1 MDSSIVTE
9 DIARS
14 LGLDDVSEVTQVDPP
29 TPLSDEKPE
38 GYVHDDG
45 TAHADGPD
53 QSPQSNP
60 VSYGDDLGPSQSE
73 YAVPS
78 SVDLHL
84 PQLVRLETVLM
95 DEICAVN
102 DNVDQLRRDFE
113 DIKVFLFP
121 KEYWGGGG
129 GGGRPQKTNINSCI
143 IRRFLALWIY
153 MLKWDPNPIG
163 SA

>member
-60 VSYGDDLGPSQSE
+60 VSYGDDLGPSQSHSE
-73 YAVPS
+73 CN
-78 SVDLHL
+78 HG
-84 PQLVRLETVLM
+84 T
-95 DEICAVN
+95 
-102 DNVDQLRRDFE
+102 
-113 DIKVFLFP
+113 VFLTGQFRL
-121 KEYWGGGG
+121 G
-129 GGGRPQKTNINSCI
+129 
-143 IRRFLALWIY
+143 
-153 MLKWDPNPIG
+153 
-163 SA
+163 